1 MNLDKKYMVK
11 YELKQ
16 VLEMEKVNDIKEFYD
31 GFADEYDAVSLSST
45 VNAQYHVEVSKI
57 FLKYHYSSGSILDI
71 GCGTGLIKDFLG
83 DSFSYTGIDISSN
96 MLKRAK
102 ARGFKVI
109 LGALEDV
116 LLNIPDRSYDYALC
130 LSTLYY
136 IQDAYAII
144 EHLARIAR
152 QGVLLG
158 IDHMVDEYVQQ
169 IPCPVYN
176 HIDIQLPN
184 LLEDYVFLGW
194 HSPTLHIP
202 INTRII
208 YFQPGA

>member
-1 MNLDKKYMVK
+1 
-11 YELKQ
+11 
-16 VLEMEKVNDIKEFYD
+16 MEKVNDIQEFYD
-31 GFADEYDAVSLSST
+31 GFADEYDAVLLGST
-45 VNAQYHVEVSKI
+45 VKAQYHFEVSKI
-57 FLKYHYSSGSILDI
+57 FQKYHHISGSILDV

-83 DSFSYTGIDISSN
+83 DSFSYTGIDLSSN

-109 LGALEDV
+109 LGAMEDV
-116 LLNIPDRSYDYALC
+116 LSNIHPRSYDYALC
-130 LSTLYY
+130 MSNLYY
-136 IQDAYAII
+136 IQDAYTII

-152 QGVLLG
+152 KGVVLS

-194 HSPTLHIP
+194 NSPTLDIP

-208 YFQPGA
+208 YFQPEG

>member
-1 MNLDKKYMVK
+1 MLKH
-11 YELKQ
+11 ELEQ
-16 VLEMEKVNDIKEFYD
+16 VSKMEKVNDIKEFYD
-31 GFADEYDAVSLSST
+31 GFADEYDSALLSSS
-45 VNAQYHVEVSKI
+45 VNAQYHFELSKI
-57 FLKYHYSSGSILDI
+57 FQKHHHRSGSILDI
-71 GCGTGLIKDFLG
+71 GCGTGLTKDFLG

-102 ARGFKVI
+102 ARGFEVI
-109 LGALEDV
+109 LGALEDI
-116 LLNIPDRSYDYALC
+116 LPNISDRSYDYALC

-136 IQDAYAII
+136 IKDAYAII

-152 QGVLLG
+152 KGVFLG
-158 IDHMVDEYVQQ
+158 IDHMVDEYVQR

-176 HIDIQLPN
+176 HIDIKLPN

-202 INTRII
+202 INTRIM